1 MLRPREISRSVSAF
15 AALTPTLLPATHTN
29 SYALGGREVVLVE
42 PATPYPDEQREWLAW
57 ARGLASQ
64 GRELVAIVATHH
76 HPDHVGGLDV
86 LAGELAVP
94 VWAHDLTVERLDPAI
109 RARVTR
115 RLADGDTFVLDG
127 PAPETWDVLHTPGHA
142 PGHVCLFE
150 KRSRTLVVGDMVA
163 SVGTILIAPGDGDMQ
178 VYLEQLRRLGAYDA
192 AVALPAHGDPID
204 RPSELFDK
212 YVRHRLAR
220 EAKVL
225 AAVVAAGDGGA
236 EAAELVPDA
245 YADTPMLLWPIAK
258 LSLEMHLEKLEREGK
273 IARVGAAAF
282 RAVV

>member
-1 MLRPREISRSVSAF
+1 
-15 AALTPTLLPATHTN
+15 
-29 SYALGGREVVLVE
+29 
-42 PATPYPDEQREWLAW
+42 
-57 ARGLASQ
+57 
-64 GRELVAIVATHH
+64 
-76 HPDHVGGLDV
+76 
-86 LAGELAVP
+86 
-94 VWAHDLTVERLDPAI
+94 
-109 RARVTR
+109 VTR

-204 RPSELFDK
+204 RPSELFEK

-225 AAVVAAGDGGA
+225 AAVVAAGDAGA